1 MAYALLQP
9 AAQHSCRFSTE
20 RDDSMDDLFIRTV
33 SQGLQAFLPV
43 AFCLAWFRRT
53 ASRRAAVAARWGVLA
68 ALPLTVIA
76 GNLFQ
81 RTAHQSGWEA
91 VLATIACAAGVWFA
105 LTVWR
110 DVAGDS
116 ASAPR
121 RAIFAAAVFAGTAIV
136 IVRQTMEIAVIFAVA
151 AFQVHSADATRTIC
165 VATAISIAISAL
177 WSVGV
182 RRVPSRVSVN
192 ATRLFAILFVAQAAL
207 YAFHE
212 SAEARVLPWSD
223 VLHAAT
229 EPYGPDGIYGKYVS
243 AAIAIAPAVA
253 ALLTPIA
260 DLVALAFASTR
271 RRFAGHARAF
281 AGAAALA
288 IVGILVMGVVAIVP
302 KHETPEWTTAPA
314 AAPAPAASAG
324 VEEAV
329 RLSASPHLLFRR
341 TGVDSEYGKLHV
353 ASLASPEGGRAAAR
367 LVCDR
372 VSFGGSRGICLHADR
387 GVLTTYKAI
396 LFDAAFQPV
405 RTFSLDGQPSRTR
418 VSPDGRVGTV
428 TVFVTGKTHGYSSA
442 SFSTKT
448 TLIDMA
454 SGDELGDLESF
465 ATWRNGARFQNADF
479 NFWGVTFARDSNQF
493 YATLKTGG
501 QTYLVKGDLGLRK
514 LTVLRENVECP
525 SLSPDNRL
533 IGYKKRVGGDMA
545 PWRFY
550 ILEVASMTEHPLA
563 DARSLDDQIEWLD
576 NGHVLYA
583 AARSS
588 QTAVLDVWVAAV
600 DGSAAPQVF
609 LREAESPIVV
619 R

>member
-1 MAYALLQP
+1 
-9 AAQHSCRFSTE
+9 
-20 RDDSMDDLFIRTV
+20 MDDLLIRTI

-43 AFCLAWFRRT
+43 AFCLAWCGRT
-53 ASRRAAVAARWGVLA
+53 RARGTAVAMRWGIIA
-68 ALPLTVIA
+68 ALPLTIVA

-91 VLATIACAAGVWFA
+91 TLAAIACAAGVWFA
-105 LTVWR
+105 IEVWSAASR
-110 DVAGDS
+110 ERGGDS
-116 ASAPR
+116 APR
-121 RAIFAAAVFAGTAIV
+121 GGIFTAAVIAGTTLV
-136 IVRQTMEIAVIFAVA
+136 IVRQTMEIAVVFSVA
-151 AFQVHSADATRTIC
+151 AFQVHSADATRTIV
-165 VATAISIAISAL
+165 VATSISIAVGAL
-177 WSVGV
+177 WAIAA
-182 RRVPSRVSVN
+182 RWLPARAAAN
-192 ATRLFAILFVAQAAL
+192 ATRLFAILFVGQAAL

-223 VLHAAT
+223 MLHAAT

-243 AAIAIAPAVA
+243 GALAIAPAAA

-260 DLVALAFASTR
+260 DLVALGFAVAR
-271 RRFAGHARAF
+271 RRVAGHARAI
-281 AGAAALA
+281 AGTAAVAA
-288 IVGILVMGVVAIVP
+288 VGILVMGVVKIVP
-302 KHETPEWTTAPA
+302 KREAKEWTIAPA
-314 AAPAPAASAG
+314 AAAAATASGG

-341 TGVDSEYGKLHV
+341 TGVDADYGKLHV
-353 ASLASPEGGRAAAR
+353 ASLAAPDGGRAASR

-372 VSFGGSRGICLHADR
+372 VSYGGSRGICLHADR

-405 RTFSLDGQPSRTR
+405 RTFSLEGQPSRTR
-418 VSPDGRVGTV
+418 ISPDGRVGTI

-448 TLIDMA
+448 TLVDMA

-550 ILEVASMTEHPLA
+550 VLDVASMTDRPLA
-563 DARSLDDQIEWLD
+563 DARSLDDQLEWLD

-583 AARSS
+583 ASRSS
-588 QTAVLDVWVAAV
+588 QSAVLDVWVAAV
-600 DGSAAPQVF
+600 DGSEAPHVF

>member
-1 MAYALLQP
+1 
-9 AAQHSCRFSTE
+9 
-20 RDDSMDDLFIRTV
+20 MDDLLIRTI

-43 AFCLAWFRRT
+43 AFCLAWCART
-53 ASRRAAVAARWGVLA
+53 QARGTAISMRWGIIA
-68 ALPLTVIA
+68 ALPLTIVA

-91 VLATIACAAGVWFA
+91 TLAAIACAAGVWFA
-105 LTVWR
+105 IEVWSGASHAS
-110 DVAGDS
+110 AGDS
-116 ASAPR
+116 APR
-121 RAIFAAAVFAGTAIV
+121 GGIFSGAVIAATTLL
-136 IVRQTMEIAVIFAVA
+136 IVRQTMEIAVVFSVA
-151 AFQVHSADATRTIC
+151 AFQVHSADATRTIV
-165 VATAISIAISAL
+165 VATAISIAVGAL
-177 WSVGV
+177 WAVAARWLPARAAS
-182 RRVPSRVSVN
+182 N
-192 ATRLFAILFVAQAAL
+192 ATRLFAILFVGQAAL

-223 VLHAAT
+223 MLHAAT

-243 AAIAIAPAVA
+243 GALAIAPAAA

-260 DLVALAFASTR
+260 DLVALGFAGAR
-271 RRFAGHARAF
+271 RRLAGHARAI
-281 AGAAALA
+281 AGTAAVAA
-288 IVGILVMGVVAIVP
+288 VGILVMGVVKIVP
-302 KHETPEWTTAPA
+302 KREAKEWTIAPA
-314 AAPAPAASAG
+314 AAAAATASGG

-329 RLSASPHLLFRR
+329 RLSASPHVLFRR
-341 TGVDSEYGKLHV
+341 TGVDADYGKLHV
-353 ASLASPEGGRAAAR
+353 AALAAPDGGRAAAR

-405 RTFSLDGQPSRTR
+405 RTFSLEGQPSRTR
-418 VSPDGRVGTV
+418 VSPDGRVGTI

-448 TLIDMA
+448 TLVDMA

-550 ILEVASMTEHPLA
+550 VLDVASMTDRPLA
-563 DARSLDDQIEWLD
+563 DARSLDDQLEWLD

-583 AARSS
+583 ASRSS
-588 QTAVLDVWVAAV
+588 QSAVLDVWVAAV
-600 DGSAAPQVF
+600 DGSEAPHVF